1 MNLGTRSAATAHV
14 WTIGRTELRRRW
26 RKLRDNGWQLLA
38 IVIAVGF
45 GSLFALMGIAAM
57 FFFGHSVQAG
67 NVDDPLAVSH
77 IGIVYGWLFVT
88 GLSGYRIYATGLDPD
103 HSDGLL
109 TTISHRELIGGL
121 VVAELLLW
129 GIPAVALGGI
139 GSLAF
144 AVGAQ
149 SALTAL
155 LLFVTICAIV
165 TLGILSGFALA
176 LAVKNSG
183 VRSRLL
189 TRLRTVFLGLLG
201 LVYFGVI
208 FTQSVGSVLDP
219 LVMVFA
225 QTPLVWFGDLTLL
238 TLSSEASVFRAAGAV
253 GISVLG
259 VAIAP
264 TALGH
269 LARWLWY
276 TDPVRVDHT
285 ETKTPAAETEESR
298 LASLVPRPIY
308 GVARVDWA
316 RARRAPITLSFV
328 LYPLIFLAM
337 PITTTV
343 QTGSIGGSL
352 PILVGLCGAWITGTL
367 FTLNVLGNEGAT
379 LPVTVLGLE
388 SGKTLVAGHV
398 FAGAIIGVPL
408 TAVSTASLGIA
419 SPMPL
424 TLVSTFTLS
433 CIVLALCAG
442 PLASGIG
449 TIFPRYEE
457 VSVSR
462 SQEAIIPSTIA
473 FAAFSI
479 VLFIAAMPTL
489 IAHTGIINE
498 FVADWLGVQPLV
510 LGLIG
515 AITSTLMAAVL
526 GALSVYRSSRAID
539 QFHFD

>member
-1 MNLGTRSAATAHV
+1 MRSAATTHV

-26 RKLRDNGWQLLA
+26 RRLRGNEWQLLA
-38 IVIAVGF
+38 ILVAVGF
-45 GSLFALMGIAAM
+45 GSLFALLGIAAL
-57 FFFGHSVQAG
+57 FFFGHSIQAG
-67 NVDDPLAVSH
+67 DIDDPLAVSH

-88 GLSGYRIYATGLDPD
+88 GLGGYRIYATGLDPD
-103 HSDGLL
+103 HSNGLL
-109 TTISHRELIGGL
+109 TTVSHRELIGGL

-129 GIPAVALGGI
+129 GIPTIALGGI
-139 GSLAF
+139 GALAF

-149 SALTAL
+149 SVLTAP
-155 LLFVTICAIV
+155 LLFVTVCTIV
-165 TLGILSGFALA
+165 ALGILSGFALA

-183 VRSRLL
+183 ARSRLL
-189 TRLRTVFLGLLG
+189 TRLRTVFIGLLAVG
-201 LVYFGVI
+201 YFGVI

-225 QTPLVWFGDLTLL
+225 QTPLVWFGDLALL
-238 TLSSEASVFRAAGAV
+238 SLSSEASALRGFGALAIAV
-253 GISVLG
+253 VG

-269 LARWLWY
+269 LAKWLWY
-276 TDPVRVDHT
+276 TDPVRVDQGNAT
-285 ETKTPAAETEESR
+285 ADTPATESEPSK
-298 LASLVPRPIY
+298 LASIVPRPIY

-328 LYPLIFLAM
+328 LYPLILLAM

-343 QTGSIGGSL
+343 QTGRIGGSL

-379 LPVTVLGLE
+379 LPVTVLGIAA
-388 SGKTLVAGHV
+388 GKTLVAGHV
-398 FAGAIIGVPL
+398 FAGAVIGVPL
-408 TAVSTASLGIA
+408 TAVGTIALGLA
-419 SPMPL
+419 SPMSPA
-424 TLVSTFTLS
+424 LVATFTLS
-433 CIVLALCAG
+433 CVVLALCAG

-449 TIFPRYEE
+449 TLFPRYEE

-479 VLFIAAMPTL
+479 ALFIVAIPTL
-489 IAHTGIINE
+489 FVHTGIINE
-498 FVADWLGVQPLV
+498 ALYNWLGVQPLV
-510 LGLIG
+510 LGLVG
-515 AITSTLMAAVL
+515 AIVSSLMAIVL
-526 GALSVYRSSRAID
+526 GALSMYRSSRAVEE
-539 QFHFD
+539 FHFD